1 MTDPPAR
8 DPGAIDWQRAPIGVV
23 VLDGDGVIRACN
35 ARAAEVLG
43 RSERDV
49 AGTPLVELFDEEGRP
64 QLRRLLASFIGSD
77 RELAPAVFRRGTDE
91 GDARHVELTAVG
103 VADRRAPGAT
113 VLLQDVTDRVRAE
126 RASAE
131 AERRFRT
138 LVQGVDAIVWESDPV
153 SGQYGFV
160 SQRAE
165 EILGHPVARWLA
177 EPDFWERHVH
187 PDDRERVVATRRAAA
202 AEGRDHALE
211 YRMLAEDGAQRWV
224 RDRATVVCDEAG
236 RPRRLLGLMVDVT
249 ERRGMEESLTRL
261 LAQAEEAVE
270 RKDEFL
276 AMLGH
281 ELRTPLGAITS
292 ALYLLRQKIGD
303 DPVVGQAVAIV
314 GRQSR
319 HLTRLMDEL
328 LDVARIGSGKMVLD
342 LRDVDLNEVIAHS
355 LEALRERLGE
365 RAGAVLFTG
374 TPSPLVVRGD
384 AVRLAQV
391 VTNLLDNAVKYS
403 PEASRVDVGVAAAGS
418 DAVIRVRDRGMGLS
432 AEMLVRIFEP
442 FYQRSVERSGG
453 GLGLGLTLVRRL
465 VEMHGGRVSAS
476 SEGPG
481 RGSEFVVRVPVTG
494 PALTGADAPPAAA
507 PTTTARRVLVIED
520 DPDARE
526 MLRVLLRTQ
535 GYAVEVA
542 EDGPRGIEASR
553 AREHDA
559 ILVDLGLPGFEGFE
573 VVPRLG
579 VHGGRR
585 PFVVAITGF
594 SQPGDRRRA
603 ADVGFDAYVV
613 KPVDPDHLLRLL
625 DDALESSRGDGHA

>member
-1 MTDPPAR
+1 
-8 DPGAIDWQRAPIGVV
+8 V
-23 VLDGDGVIRACN
+23 
-35 ARAAEVLG
+35 
-43 RSERDV
+43 
-49 AGTPLVELFDEEGRP
+49 
-64 QLRRLLASFIGSD
+64 
-77 RELAPAVFRRGTDE
+77 
-91 GDARHVELTAVG
+91 GDARHVVLTGVG
-103 VADRRAPGAT
+103 GGGRAAAAT
-113 VLLQDVTDRVRAE
+113 VLLQDVTDRIRAE

-138 LVQGVDAIVWESDPV
+138 LVQGVDAIVWETDPA
-153 SGQYGFV
+153 SGQFGFV

-165 EILGHPVARWLA
+165 EILGYPVARWLG
-177 EPDFWERHVH
+177 EPDFWERHLH
-187 PDDRERVVATRRAAA
+187 PDDRERVVAARRTGAG
-202 AEGRDHALE
+202 EGRDHALE
-211 YRMLAEDGAQRWV
+211 YRMLAEDGGERWI
-224 RDRATVVCDEAG
+224 RDRATVLCDETG

-249 ERRGMEESLTRL
+249 ERRRTEESLARL
-261 LAQAEEAVE
+261 LAQAEEEVQ

-276 AMLGH
+276 AILGH

-292 ALYLLRQKIGD
+292 ALHLLRQKIAD
-303 DPVVGQAVAIV
+303 DPIVGQAVAIV

-342 LRDVDLNEVIAHS
+342 LREVDLNEVVAHS

-365 RAGAVLFTG
+365 RAGAVVFAA
-374 TPSPLVVRGD
+374 TPAPLVVRGD

-403 PEASRVDVGVAAAGS
+403 PAQSRVEIHLARAGAS
-418 DAVIRVRDRGMGLS
+418 AVIRVRDAGVGLS

-442 FYQRSVERSGG
+442 FYQRSVERSRG

-465 VEMHGGRVSAS
+465 VELHGGRVSAS

-481 RGSEFVVRVPVTG
+481 RGSEFVVRVPVSG
-494 PALTGADAPPAAA
+494 PAPSRAEPEPPAAA
-507 PTTTARRVLVIED
+507 FPAARRILVIED
-520 DPDARE
+520 DADARE
-526 MLRVLLRTQ
+526 MLRVLLETH

-553 AREHDA
+553 AAGHDA
-559 ILVDLGLPGFEGFE
+559 ILVDLGLPGLEGFE

-585 PFVVAITGF
+585 PYVVAITGS

-603 ADVGFDAYVV
+603 ADAGFDAYVV
-613 KPVDPDHLLRLL
+613 KPVEPDHLLRLL
-625 DDALESSRGDGHA
+625 GEAFDSSPGDADA